1 MPDSWPA
8 GVAFSEFV
16 RLLSPAMRE
25 AASLARSLEGRV
37 QNMPKLEE
45 HSAVKQALTEAD
57 KQTQEIILRA
67 LLDNFPRVC
76 LAAEEDTAS
85 VARFPSCG
93 EARVIID
100 PIDGTLNSYLESKGP
115 YSVIVGLEVRGRYEA
130 GLVAMPREGLFFE
143 ASRGGGARIEVA
155 GRSHRNARIEAG
167 GERIMVGHD
176 TPESVRAHLRQR
188 GYEITPASGGAV
200 AVAPLVRGVRAGLRW
215 KARELGISIR
225 GRVGALIS
233 REAGALVRDESG
245 ASFPGDSS
253 TRANA
258 LLVAKNEEDIALL
271 RDALSAGLAAGDLVV
286 RS

>member
-25 AASLARSLEGRV
+25 AASVARALEGRV
-37 QNMPKLEE
+37 HNMPKLEE
-45 HSAVKQALTEAD
+45 KSAVKQALTEAD
-57 KQTQEIILRA
+57 KEAQEVILRA
-67 LLDNFPRVC
+67 LLEHFPRVS
-76 LAAEEDTAS
+76 LAAEEDTQS
-85 VARFPSCG
+85 VARFPSSG

-115 YSVIVGLEVRGRYEA
+115 YSVIVGLEIRGRYEA
-130 GLVAMPREGLFFE
+130 GLVALPREGLFFD
-143 ASRGGGARIEVA
+143 ASRGGGARCEAA
-155 GRSHRNARIEAG
+155 GSSPRGARVEPG

-176 TPESVRAHLRQR
+176 TPESVRAHLRGS
-188 GYEITPASGGAV
+188 GYEVAPASGGAV
-200 AVAPLVRGVRAGLRW
+200 AVAPLVRGVRAGLRG
-215 KARELGISIR
+215 KAAGLGIRIR

-233 REAGALVRDESG
+233 REAGALVCDESG
-245 ASFPGDSS
+245 ASFPDDSS

-258 LLVAKNEEDIALL
+258 LLVADDADGISLL
-271 RDALSAGLAAGDLVV
+271 RDALGAGLAAGDLVA